1 MGPKIARYIYVLLV
15 LTITGYLA
23 IIGRSY
29 YSLPLEERFY
39 HDQHFLLKASGFFG
53 HGLGIVG
60 TLMIVFGVVLYMAA
74 KKYGVFTRW
83 VRLKYL
89 LEFHIFLCTLGPI
102 LIVFH
107 TTFKFGGI
115 VAIAF
120 WSMAIVV
127 LSGVVGRFLYIRL
140 PRDSQG
146 RELSFDDA
154 TRELKRLEAI
164 ESASA
169 EERKRTNTVRSQ
181 LRSLDRNQRYFKYWH
196 IAHRP
201 FALIMLVIVIV
212 HIGATLLFGFQW
224 NS

>member
-15 LTITGYLA
+15 VTITGYLA
-23 IIGRSY
+23 IFGRAY

-39 HDQHFLLKASGFFG
+39 NDQHALLKASGFLG

-60 TLMIVFGVVLYMAA
+60 TLMILFGVVLYMAA

-107 TTFKFGGI
+107 STFKFGGL
-115 VAIAF
+115 VSIAF

-164 ESASA
+164 VSASV
-169 EERKRTNTVRSQ
+169 EEIKLTNTVRIQ

-224 NS
+224 TS